1 MGTDSISRQ
10 VSVAEVERSHLV
22 LHSMCMR
29 AWAEDSLSVADTQS
43 RIMAL
48 TANEERVTDQVSK
61 FLYEYGLSPVKF
73 CLIWTIYLRIH
84 WFVQVWIC
92 KIFFR
97 LWRQQKGHRVS
108 SLNFLRQEQ
117 M

>member
-1 MGTDSISRQ
+1 MCCPGRQ
-10 VSVAEVERSHLV
+10 VSVAEVERCHMV

-48 TANEERVTDQVSK
+48 TAPEEHMSDQVT
-61 FLYEYGLSPVKF
+61 FPYRCTLTHLDTLDSP
-73 CLIWTIYLRIH
+73 YL
-84 WFVQVWIC
+84 
-92 KIFFR
+92 
-97 LWRQQKGHRVS
+97 
-108 SLNFLRQEQ
+108 